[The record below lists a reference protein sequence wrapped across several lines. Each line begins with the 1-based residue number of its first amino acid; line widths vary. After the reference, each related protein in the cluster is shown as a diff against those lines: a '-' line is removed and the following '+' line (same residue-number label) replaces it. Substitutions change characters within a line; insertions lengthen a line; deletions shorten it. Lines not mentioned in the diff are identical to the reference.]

1 MQAALQVVDPSPSL
15 QHLQASSCELLTA
28 YEGGQRDRIWRATS
42 RVLAEIRALEGERV
56 APDAIKHAMRPVR
69 EVCAES
75 PFVRRLQ
82 TWPRGYQGDFET
94 IEYLVGGTNR
104 ALPNT
109 RAWWVEQVALSS
121 PIAIQHR
128 GKVRRQADE
137 IRRAC
142 ARRPHARVLILA
154 CGGGRDLQI
163 LLDDAVRLDGAHLT
177 LVDQDPDAVTLATD
191 RARLLGATVSAVQTD
206 AVRGLRRAEGPFDLV
221 LAGGLFDY
229 LQDSTIV
236 LLGRIAH
243 RKLAEGGVFFFTN
256 IAADN
261 PFRPWIEYFGDWT
274 LIERAPE
281 RVKGLA
287 VAAGFGDGVE
297 VATDGTGL
305 SLLVK
310 AVR

>member
-1 MQAALQVVDPSPSL
+1 MHALQALDLSPAL
-15 QHLQASSCELLTA
+15 LDLHLTSSELLTA
-28 YEGGQRDRIWRATS
+28 CERGQRDRIWHATS
-42 RVLAEIRALEGERV
+42 RLLDDIRALEVERV
-56 APDAIKHAMRPVR
+56 APDAIRRAMTPVR
-69 EVCAES
+69 EAFAES

-109 RAWWVEQVALSS
+109 RAWWMEQVALSS
-121 PIAIQHR
+121 PIAVQHR

-137 IRRAC
+137 IRRVSA
-142 ARRPHARVLILA
+142 ARPGARILILA
-154 CGGGRDLQI
+154 CGGGRDLQV

-191 RARLLGATVSAVQTD
+191 RAHLLGADVTAMQTD
-206 AVRGLRRAEGPFDLV
+206 AIRGLRRAAGPFDLV

-229 LQDSTIV
+229 LHDSTIV

-243 RKLAEGGVFFFTN
+243 RKLTENGVFFFTN

>member
-1 MQAALQVVDPSPSL
+1 MHALQALDLSPAL
-15 QHLQASSCELLTA
+15 LDLHVTSSELLTA
-28 YEGGQRDRIWRATS
+28 CERGQRDRIWCATS
-42 RVLAEIRALEGERV
+42 RLLDDIRALEVEQV
-56 APDAIKHAMRPVR
+56 APDDIRRAMAPVR
-69 EVCAES
+69 EAFAES

-94 IEYLVGGTNR
+94 IEYLVGGMNQAR
-104 ALPNT
+104 PGT
-109 RAWWVEQVALSS
+109 RAWWMEQVALSS
-121 PIAIQHR
+121 PIAVQHR

-137 IRRAC
+137 IRRVGSGRPD
-142 ARRPHARVLILA
+142 ARILILA
-154 CGGGRDLQI
+154 CGGARDLQV
-163 LLDDAVRLDGAHLT
+163 LLDEAGRLDGVHLT

-191 RARLLGATVSAVQTD
+191 RARLLGAGVTSMQTD
-206 AVRGLRRAEGPFDLV
+206 AIRGLRRAEGPFDLV

-243 RKLAEGGVFFFTN
+243 RKLREGGAFFFTN
-256 IAADN
+256 IAAAN
-261 PFRPWIEYFGDWT
+261 PFRPWIEYFADWT

-281 RVKGLA
+281 QVRALA
-287 VAAGFGDGVE
+287 MAAGFAEAE
-297 VATDGTGL
+297 VTRDGTGL